1 MSETRLHMPAE
12 TVSPYAGFW
21 RRAGA
26 GLIDTAL
33 FVVPYILLA
42 EKTVIGSG
50 HASFIALQPSPA
62 LSLALGAIYWAYK
75 AGLEAS
81 PLRGTIGK
89 RALRIRVC
97 DETGRRLSLP
107 RATARSW
114 IVWLPPPVGA
124 LGVVGDIV
132 GLVALISC
140 IVVAVTARK
149 QGVHDMLARCLVVR
163 DGAVFEAAPAR
174 EEERT

>member
-114 IVWLPPPVGA
+114 DCLAAAAGRSPRRRRRHRGTRGA
-124 LGVVGDIV
+124 DLLYRGRGH
-132 GLVALISC
+132 GAQ
-140 IVVAVTARK
+140 AR
-149 QGVHDMLARCLVVR
+149 R
-163 DGAVFEAAPAR
+163 P
-174 EEERT
+174 